1 MRDHDDF
8 YPTRLRSRS
17 APIPRR
23 EPVLHGSGAARRSGP
38 LTPEQLARFE
48 RDGFLVLEGYYGAEE
63 VRAFLE
69 EFRALERD
77 PELRERPETILE
89 HDSDAVRSIFA
100 IHALSDA
107 FAELAGSPRLR
118 DVAAQILGSDVHVH
132 QSRVNRKPAFRGR
145 GFDWHSDFE
154 TWHAEDGMPAMRAVS
169 ASINLTPNH
178 AQNGPL
184 LLAPGSHRTFLPTV
198 GATPEDYWKDSLR
211 RQRQGVPDARDLAA
225 VTAERGIVPALGG
238 PGSVVFFDCNTLHAS
253 ADNLSPD
260 DRSNLFFVFN
270 STENATVEP
279 FSAPRPRPTWIAAR
293 PPVASG
299 DRRAA

>member
-1 MRDHDDF
+1 MQHRDDF

-23 EPVLHGSGAARRSGP
+23 EPVLHGPEAARRDGP
-38 LTPEQLARFE
+38 LTAEQLARFE
-48 RDGFLVLEGYYGAEE
+48 RDGFLVLEGFFDDRE
-63 VRAFLE
+63 VRGFRE
-69 EFRALERD
+69 EFRALQAD
-77 PELRERPETILE
+77 PALRERPECILE
-89 HDSDAVRSIFA
+89 HDSDAVRSLFA
-100 IHALSDA
+100 IHALSEA
-107 FAELAGSPRLR
+107 FATLAASPRLSDLAR
-118 DVAAQILGSDVHVH
+118 QILGSDVYVH

-169 ASINLTPNH
+169 ASINLTVNH
-178 AQNGPL
+178 PQNGPL

-198 GATPEDYWKDSLR
+198 GATPDDYWKDSLR

-238 PGSVVFFDCNTLHAS
+238 PGSVVLFDCNTLHAS

-270 STENATVEP
+270 STENATTAP
-279 FSAPRPRPTWIAAR
+279 FAAPRPRPAWVAA
-293 PPVASG
+293 PPPADAG
-299 DRRAA
+299 RRAA